1 MNKLLK
7 KGDKGPEVVR
17 LQKILNVIPDGKFGP
32 QTEKAVMRFQLE
44 KQLVV
49 DGIVGNNTWHMLSLS
64 KSDGEAIDED
74 SDIMSQHFETQYDQ
88 LIHRYYLDKNE
99 YLQRKGKNEY
109 CFLHHTAGR
118 ENPYRVIDH
127 WNKDTRGRVATEF
140 VIGGQSHKGTPPEY
154 DGVVVQAF
162 PEGGYGWHLGI
173 GNNIMHRASV
183 GIEVNNFGFLT
194 EGGYYKRVNGI
205 KTWIKKTPDKF
216 YTYVGTEALDS
227 QVVELDEPFR
237 GFKHWH
243 RYSDKQI
250 AELKKLLLFIADRD
264 NIDVRKGLPQLI
276 KEKGVEA
283 FNTCSVSMC
292 QDTKG
297 LWTHTNCRTTK
308 VDMFPQEEL
317 IEMLLSL

>member
-1 MNKLLK
+1 METIRKGSKGLIVGTWQEFLK
-7 KGDKGPEVVR
+7 NLD
-17 LQKILNVIPDGKFGP
+17 LYLYKIDNDFGNLTHNATVKFQSING
-32 QTEKAVMRFQLE
+32 
-44 KQLVV
+44 LVA
-49 DGIVGNNTWHMLSLS
+49 DGIVGKNTWGKAYELGIITTDELEQPVIPEDFNLVIKEAHMP
-64 KSDGEAIDED
+64 KS
-74 SDIMSQHFETQYDQ
+74 
-88 LIHRYYLDKNE
+88 E
-99 YLQRKGKNEY
+99 YRTTSEKKDWV
-109 CFLHHTAGR
+109 FIHHTAGWN
-118 ENPYRVIDH
+118 NPFKTIRNWANDS
-127 WNKDTRGRVATEF
+127 RGQIATEF
-140 VIGGQSHKGTPPEY
+140 CIGGQKIDTGDIEY
-154 DGVVVQAF
+154 DGVVAQAF